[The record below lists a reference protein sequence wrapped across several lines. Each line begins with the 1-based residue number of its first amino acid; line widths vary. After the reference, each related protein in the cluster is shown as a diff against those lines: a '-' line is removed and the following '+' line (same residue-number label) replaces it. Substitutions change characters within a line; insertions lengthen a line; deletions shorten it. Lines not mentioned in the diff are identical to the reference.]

1 MPTRTD
7 ISRWLATLAVIG
19 LIGGCATTGPGEP
32 QAGLPGPVPEKV
44 RVGSGTPP
52 QLPGRKWP
60 PASPGN
66 PPFYDV
72 MGKRY
77 FVLPDSEG
85 FHEQG
90 VASWYGREFHGRR
103 TSSGEPYDMY
113 ALTAAHR
120 TLPLPTTAR
129 VTNLETGKSIIVRIN
144 DRGPFKKDR
153 VMDLSYAA
161 ARELGILNAGT
172 GLVEVQAIDDT
183 ADNTAAA
190 APGSANATRSIYLQV
205 GAFSEQRNA
214 QNLQLRLQQQG
225 IANAIIHH
233 DGSSARGL
241 YRVRIGPVMNAEEF
255 DKLAQRVEVLN
266 LGPSQLVVESS
277 DRTDGSGASAATPGG

>member
-1 MPTRTD
+1 MPTHTD

-19 LIGGCATTGPGEP
+19 LIGGCATTDPGEP
-32 QAGLPGPVPEKV
+32 QVKLPGPGREKV
-44 RVGSGTPP
+44 HVSRGVPP
-52 QLPGRKWP
+52 RLPDQKWP
-60 PASPGN
+60 PGSPGN

-77 FVLPDSEG
+77 FVLPDAEG

-120 TLPLPTTAR
+120 TLPLPTMAR
-129 VTNLETGKSIIVRIN
+129 VTNLATGKSIVVRIN
-144 DRGPFKKDR
+144 DRGPFRKDR
-153 VMDLSYAA
+153 VMDLSYAS

-190 APGSANATRSIYLQV
+190 APGSANAIRSIYLQV

-225 IANAIIHH
+225 IANVVVHH
-233 DGSSARGL
+233 DGSNARGL

-277 DRTDGSGASAATPGG
+277 DRTDGSGAAAATPGG